1 MKIDINVKLYYNE
14 ETGSVYTEDEIK
26 TQIAEDVENEI
37 INLKSGDFRDYEY
50 YLTDFLREQD
60 LSPLNLIDCIF
71 DQVQAERFVAR
82 YAAYLTERFTEGR
95 FEELSLIEK
104 KIQVEI

>member
-26 TQIAEDVENEI
+26 AEIAEDVENEI
-37 INLKSGDFRDYEY
+37 ANLKSGNFHDYEEY
-50 YLTDFLREQD
+50 ITDFLREQD
-60 LSPLNLIDCIF
+60 LSPLDLIDFIF
-71 DQVQAERFVAR
+71 DKVKAERFVAE
-82 YAAYLTERFTEGR
+82 YTTYLTECFTEGR
-95 FEELSLIEK
+95 FEELSVIEK